1 MDKKIVTKKGMIYYD
16 EALKSI
22 VALWNDR
29 FMLQGEYRET
39 INKALDLLD
48 ETKATSFI
56 TDTRNSKVLSQDQ
69 QKFQIEE
76 LFPRFMNS
84 SLKRA
89 AYVMPK
95 DIFVQSAVNRSL
107 GELTKYIE
115 VQQFD
120 DLESAKTWI
129 RERNIELHQEKNQN
143 EDSNE

>member
-16 EALKSI
+16 EALNTI

-29 FMLQGEYRET
+29 FMLQGEYRDT
-39 INKALDLLD
+39 IAKALDMLD

-56 TDTRNSKVLSQDQ
+56 TDTRNTKVLSQDQ
-69 QKFQIEE
+69 QKYQIEE

-89 AYVMPK
+89 AYIMPK
-95 DIFVQSAVNRSL
+95 DIFVQSAINRSL
-107 GELTKYIE
+107 SELTKYIE
-115 VQQFD
+115 VKQFD

-129 RERNIELHQEKNQN
+129 REENIKLHQAENKDNDQ
-143 EDSNE
+143 

>member
-16 EALKSI
+16 EALNSI

-29 FMLQGEYRET
+29 FMLQGEYRDT
-39 INKALDLLD
+39 ISKALDMLD
-48 ETKATSFI
+48 ETNATSFI
-56 TDTRNSKVLSQDQ
+56 TDTRNTKVLSQEQ

-76 LFPRFMNS
+76 LFPRFMKS

-89 AYVMPK
+89 AYIMPK

-107 GELTKYIE
+107 NELTKYIE
-115 VQQFD
+115 VKQFD

-129 RERNIELHQEKNQN
+129 REENIKTHQAENKNTD
-143 EDSNE
+143 E

>member
-16 EALKSI
+16 EALNSI
-22 VALWNDR
+22 IALWNDR
-29 FMLQGEYRET
+29 FMLQGEYRDT
-39 INKALDLLD
+39 ISKGLDMLD
-48 ETKATSFI
+48 ETEATSFI
-56 TDTRNSKVLSQDQ
+56 TDTRNTKVLSQDQ

-107 GELTKYIE
+107 SELTKYIE
-115 VQQFD
+115 VRQFD

-129 RERNIELHQEKNQN
+129 REENIKVHQAKK
-143 EDSNE
+143 EDTNK

>member
-16 EALKSI
+16 EALNSI
-22 VALWNDR
+22 IALWNDR
-29 FMLQGEYRET
+29 FMLQGEYRDT
-39 INKALDLLD
+39 ISKGLDMLD
-48 ETKATSFI
+48 ETEATSFI
-56 TDTRNSKVLSQDQ
+56 TDTRNTKVLSQDQ

-89 AYVMPK
+89 AYVMPR

-107 GELTKYIE
+107 SELTKYIE
-115 VQQFD
+115 VRQFD

-129 RERNIELHQEKNQN
+129 REENIKIHQAKK
-143 EDSNE
+143 EDTNK